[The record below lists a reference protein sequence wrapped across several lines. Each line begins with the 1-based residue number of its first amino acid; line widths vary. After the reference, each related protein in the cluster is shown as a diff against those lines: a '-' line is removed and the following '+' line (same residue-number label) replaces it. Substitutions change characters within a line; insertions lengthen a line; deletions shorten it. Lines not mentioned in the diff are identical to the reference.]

1 MFCGVIPMS
10 LNRELTVMIDGASV
24 GEKCRMRLRGEVTL
38 SLYPD
43 LVTLTIWNLSEQ
55 EYYQIRQGGA
65 ISITCGPSLLASGVV
80 QDISREWMPD
90 GLRTVVGFSLGM
102 DLWESSV
109 SLAVP
114 AGASVSGT
122 VKKILEASG
131 TRWKLLSFPGIDPVF
146 PRAQALFGRTTEMI
160 ENVLTATKARACLV
174 PAGVVIAPEK
184 PAGAE
189 ALLSESDLMDAPF
202 FTADCIILST
212 KMAGWPIG
220 RRIRLKYGCEITDGI
235 VLRQR
240 FDADT
245 GDGEWKTEMM
255 AEVLHE

>member
-1 MFCGVIPMS
+1 MFCGVIRMT
-10 LNRELTVMIDGASV
+10 LNRELKVMIDGVPV
-24 GEKCRMRLRGEVTL
+24 GEGCRIRLRGEVTI

-43 LVTLTIWNLSEQ
+43 LLTVTIWNLSEQ
-55 EYYQIRQGGA
+55 GYHQIRQGGRILVVCG
-65 ISITCGPSLLASGVV
+65 ISRLASGYI
-80 QDISREWMPD
+80 QDVTRKTMMD
-90 GLRTVVGFSLGM
+90 GVRTEIGFSLGM

-114 AGASVSGT
+114 AGTSVSGT
-122 VKKILEASG
+122 VKMLLEASG
-131 TRWKLLSFPGIDPVF
+131 TGWKLLSFPGIDPVF

-174 PAGVVIAPEK
+174 PAGVVVIPER

-189 ALLSESDLMDAPF
+189 VILGETDLLDAPVY
-202 FTADCIILST
+202 TADCVVLNT
-212 KMAGWPIG
+212 KMAGWSIG
-220 RRIRLKYGCEITDGI
+220 RRMQLYDQGKVTDGVI
-235 VLRQR
+235 VRQR

-255 AEVLHE
+255 AEVLYG